1 MDTNNSTDRELSTT
15 VLAKA
20 LKMTSKA
27 MFQQLIEVGLIIC
40 NGDSWELTQAG
51 KSKGGVYKQ
60 HEKWGRYIVWPESII
75 AELDDAR
82 GNQGSNMVTATYISD
97 KFEIPANRINSIMS
111 ELGWLAKDPIKGWL
125 VTNFGKRLGG
135 IQARYKTT
143 GIPFA
148 RWPENIINNKTLVTG
163 INEAKGEITD
173 IIQEPATD
181 TSEGR
186 QQDDFREKF
195 KAEIRAKDGHNVR
208 SKSELII
215 DNWLYDSKIV
225 HAYER
230 KLPIEEHLY
239 CDFYIPTG
247 KVYIEYWGLDDEKY
261 NNRKNQKLE
270 IYNKYHLNLIE
281 LLEKDVSNLDDTLPA
296 KLLEFHIA
304 VE

>member
-1 MDTNNSTDRELSTT
+1 MDANNSTNKELSTT
-15 VLAKA
+15 VLAKE

-27 MFQQLIEVGLIIC
+27 MFQQLVEVGLIIR
-40 NGDSWELTQAG
+40 NGDTWELTQAG
-51 KSKGGVYKQ
+51 KSKGGIYKQ

-75 AELDDAR
+75 NDLDDT
-82 GNQGSNMVTATYISD
+82 QGKQNSNMVTATYISE
-97 KFEIPANRINSIMS
+97 KFDIPANRINSIMS
-111 ELGWLAKDPIKGWL
+111 ELGWLNKDPIKGWL

-143 GIPFA
+143 GIPFV
-148 RWPENIINNKTLVTG
+148 RWPESVINNQTLITS
-163 INEAKGEITD
+163 INEAKGDNTNIK
-173 IIQEPATD
+173 QEPV
-181 TSEGR
+181 EGIGQNQ
-186 QQDDFREKF
+186 QQDDFRDKYKPEN
-195 KAEIRAKDGHNVR
+195 RAKDGHNVR

-230 KLPIEEHLY
+230 KLPIEETLY

-247 KVYIEYWGLDDEKY
+247 KVYIEYWGLDDDKY
-261 NNRKNQKLE
+261 KNRKNKKLE
-270 IYNKYHLNLIE
+270 IYKKYNLNLIE
-281 LLEKDVSNLDDTLPA
+281 LFEKDVSNLDDTLSA

>member
-1 MDTNNSTDRELSTT
+1 MDANNSTNKELSTT
-15 VLAKA
+15 VLAKE

-27 MFQQLIEVGLIIC
+27 MFQQLVEVGLIIR
-40 NGDSWELTQAG
+40 NGDTWELTQAG
-51 KSKGGVYKQ
+51 KSKGGIYKQ

-75 AELDDAR
+75 NDLDDT
-82 GNQGSNMVTATYISD
+82 QGKHNSNMVTATYISE
-97 KFEIPANRINSIMS
+97 KFDIPANRINSIMS
-111 ELGWLAKDPIKGWL
+111 ELGWLNKDPIKGWL

-143 GIPFA
+143 GIPFV
-148 RWPENIINNKTLVTG
+148 RWPESVINNQTLITS
-163 INEAKGEITD
+163 INEAKGDNTNIK
-173 IIQEPATD
+173 QEPV
-181 TSEGR
+181 EGIGQNQ
-186 QQDDFREKF
+186 QQDDFRDKYKPEN
-195 KAEIRAKDGHNVR
+195 RAKDGHNVR

-230 KLPIEEHLY
+230 KLPIEETLY

-247 KVYIEYWGLDDEKY
+247 KVYIEYWGLDDDKY
-261 NNRKNQKLE
+261 KNRKNKKLE
-270 IYNKYHLNLIE
+270 IYKKYNLNLIE
-281 LLEKDVSNLDDTLPA
+281 LFEKDISNLDDTLSA